1 MHIDVN
7 ADLGETIDGVAVSDD
22 DAVLTVVSSANVA
35 CGFHAGTPSHIARTL
50 AAAAARGVAVGA
62 HVSYD
67 DKPGFGRIP
76 MDYDAEVLA
85 DEVLYQIG
93 ALDALARA
101 AGTRVSYVK
110 PHGALY
116 NRIVHDDVQ
125 ARAVVEGIRAFGDLP
140 LLVLPGSVVAHR
152 AQAAGLRPVREAFAD
167 RGYAPDG
174 TLVPRTEPGAV
185 IADPDA
191 VAERV
196 VRLADRGT
204 LIAVDGSEI
213 RIDAESLCVHGDS
226 PDAVVLARS
235 IRRALLGAG
244 VRIEGFA

>member
-1 MHIDVN
+1 MRIDVN
-7 ADLGETIDGVAVSDD
+7 ADLGETVDGLAVSDD

-35 CGFHAGTPSHIARTL
+35 CGFHAGTPSYIARTL

-67 DKPGFGRIP
+67 DKPGFGRTP
-76 MDYDAEVLA
+76 MDYDPGVLA

-125 ARAVVEGIRAFGDLP
+125 ARAVVNGVRAFGDLP
-140 LLVLPGSVVAHR
+140 LLVLPGSAVEHR
-152 AQAAGLRPVREAFAD
+152 ARAAGLRPVREAFAD

-174 TLVPRTEPGAV
+174 TLVPRTVPGAV
-185 IADPDA
+185 VSDPAA

-196 VRLADRGT
+196 IRLADRGT

-213 RIDAESLCVHGDS
+213 RVDAESLCVHGDS

-235 IRRALLGAG
+235 IRQALLGAG
-244 VRIEGFA
+244 ARIEGFA

>member
-7 ADLGETIDGVAVSDD
+7 ADLGETIDGVPVSDD

-35 CGFHAGTPSHIARTL
+35 CGFHAGTPSHIAGTL
-50 AAAAARGVAVGA
+50 AAATARGVSVGA

-67 DKPGFGRIP
+67 DRPGFGRTP
-76 MDYDAEVLA
+76 MEYDPAVLA

-101 AGTRVSYVK
+101 AGTRIAYVK

-125 ARAVVEGIRAFGDLP
+125 AGAVVAGVRAFGDLP
-140 LLVLPGSVVAHR
+140 LLVLPGSVVERR
-152 AQAAGLRPVREAFAD
+152 AAAVGLRPVREAFAD

-174 TLVPRTEPGAV
+174 TLVPRTEPGAIV
-185 IADPDA
+185 ADPDA
-191 VAERV
+191 VADRV

-204 LIAVDGSEI
+204 LLAVDGSEI
-213 RIDAESLCVHGDS
+213 RVDAESICVHGDS
-226 PDAVVLARS
+226 PGSVALART
-235 IRRALLGAG
+235 IREALLGAG
-244 VRIEGFA
+244 ARIEAFA

>member
-7 ADLGETIDGVAVSDD
+7 ADLGETIDGIAVSDD

-50 AAAAARGVAVGA
+50 AAAAARGVTVGA

-67 DKPGFGRIP
+67 DKPGFGRVP
-76 MDYDAEVLA
+76 MEYDPGVLA

-101 AGTRVSYVK
+101 AGTRVAYVK

-125 ARAVVEGIRAFGDLP
+125 ARAVVDGVRAFGDLP
-140 LLVLPGSVVAHR
+140 LLVLPDSVVEQR
-152 AQAAGLRPVREAFAD
+152 ARTAGLRPVREAFAD

-185 IADPDA
+185 VADPAA

-213 RIDAESLCVHGDS
+213 RVAAESLCVHGDS
-226 PDAVVLARS
+226 PDAVALARS
-235 IRRALLGAG
+235 IRSALMGAG
-244 VRIEGFA
+244 ARIEGFA